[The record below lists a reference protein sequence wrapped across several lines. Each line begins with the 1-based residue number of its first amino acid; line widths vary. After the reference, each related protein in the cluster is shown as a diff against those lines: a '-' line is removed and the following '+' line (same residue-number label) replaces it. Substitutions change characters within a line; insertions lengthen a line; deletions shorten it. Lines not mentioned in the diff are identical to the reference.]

1 MIPYEIISKKRDGKK
16 LTREEIHFFIN
27 EYLKGNIE
35 DYQTSALLMAIFLNG
50 MDDEE
55 TYTLTEA
62 YIESGK
68 IIDLSDIPGPKVDK
82 HSTGGVGDKVSLIL
96 APIAAS
102 LGVVVPMI
110 SGIGLGHTGGTLD
123 KLQSLPGFQIYGSLA
138 KFKMQLMDIGLAIY
152 GQSDDFVP
160 ADRNIYAIR
169 NLTATIDSLPLI
181 VASIMSKKI
190 TEGIDSLVLDVKYG
204 NGSFTPEIAQA
215 KQLAQKLIIV
225 GKSFRK
231 KVIAYL
237 TAMDQPLGYNIGNW
251 LEVKECIECLQGNGP
266 EDLMEVVTHLV
277 SEMLIL
283 AGKAKTLD
291 TATQLCKNV
300 ISNGNALTKLSELVE
315 YQGGEAKYIN
325 QPESYPVAKYCRPVY
340 AWQNGYIAEIQT
352 RELGMASVRLGAG
365 RLRAEDKIDPQAGIV
380 LFKKIGDYVKSGET
394 ILELYTNREKSL
406 DLVVYTVEKA
416 FKLSDSIPVTAE
428 LIKERISY

>member
-16 LTREEIHFFIN
+16 LSREEIHFFIT

-35 DYQTSALLMAIFLNG
+35 DYQISALLMAIFING

-68 IIDLSDIPGPKVDK
+68 VIDMSDIPGPKVGK

-102 LGVVVPMI
+102 LGVLVPMI
-110 SGIGLGHTGGTLD
+110 SGRGLGHTGGTLD

-190 TEGIDSLVLDVKYG
+190 TEGVDSLVLDVKYG

-215 KQLAQKLIIV
+215 KQLAQKLIIT
-225 GKSFRK
+225 GKSFGK
-231 KVIAYL
+231 NVIAYL
-237 TAMDQPLGYNIGNW
+237 TAMDQPLGHNIGNW
-251 LEVKECIECLQGNGP
+251 LEVQECIKCLQGNGP
-266 EDLMEVVTHLV
+266 EDLMEVVIHLAG
-277 SEMLIL
+277 EMLIL
-283 AGKAKTLD
+283 AGRAKTLD
-291 TATQLCKNV
+291 RAKQLCKNA
-300 ISNGNALTKLSELVE
+300 ISNGNALTKLYQLVE
-315 YQGGEAKYIN
+315 YQGGEVKFID
-325 QPESYPVAKYCRPVY
+325 QPESYPVAKYCRPVN
-340 AWQNGYIAEIQT
+340 AWQNGYIVEIQT
-352 RELGMASVRLGAG
+352 RELGMAAVRLGAG
-365 RLRAEDKIDPQAGIV
+365 RLRAEDNIDPQAGIV

-394 ILELYTNREKSL
+394 ILELYTNKEKSL
-406 DLVVYTVEKA
+406 DLVVYTIEKA
-416 FKLSDSIPVTAE
+416 LKLSDSIPVTAE

>member
-16 LTREEIHFFIN
+16 LSREEIHFFIT

-35 DYQTSALLMAIFLNG
+35 DYQISALLMAIFING
-50 MDDEE
+50 IDDEE

-68 IIDLSDIPGPKVDK
+68 VIDMSDIPGPKVGK

-102 LGVVVPMI
+102 LGVLVPMI
-110 SGIGLGHTGGTLD
+110 SGRGLGHTGGTLD

-169 NLTATIDSLPLI
+169 NLTATINSLPLI

-190 TEGIDSLVLDVKYG
+190 TEGVDSLVLDVKYG
-204 NGSFTPEIAQA
+204 NGSFTPKIAQA
-215 KQLAQKLIIV
+215 KQLAQKLIIT
-225 GKSFRK
+225 GKSFGK
-231 KVIAYL
+231 NVIAYL
-237 TAMDQPLGYNIGNW
+237 TAMDQPLGHNIGNW
-251 LEVKECIECLQGNGP
+251 LEVQECIKCLQGNGP
-266 EDLMEVVTHLV
+266 EDLMEVVIHLAG
-277 SEMLIL
+277 EMLIL
-283 AGKAKTLD
+283 AGRAKTLD
-291 TATQLCKNV
+291 RAKQLCKNA
-300 ISNGNALTKLSELVE
+300 ISNGNALTKLYQLVE
-315 YQGGEAKYIN
+315 YQGGEVKFID
-325 QPESYPVAKYCRPVY
+325 QPESYPVAKYCRPVN
-340 AWQNGYIAEIQT
+340 AWQNGYIVEIQT
-352 RELGMASVRLGAG
+352 RELGMAAVRLGAG
-365 RLRAEDKIDPQAGIV
+365 RLRAEDNIDPQAGIV

-394 ILELYTNREKSL
+394 ILELYTNKEKSL
-406 DLVVYTVEKA
+406 DLVVYTIEKA
-416 FKLSDSIPVTAE
+416 LKLSDSIPVTAE